1 MKSPL
6 QFSYAYMGADVFLI
20 ALSSYMGGLWL
31 LNTQAAF
38 ICSMLITY
46 ASFFSYKKMIDKRVE
61 GGEKIKEQ
69 DPLDKI
75 DDPYELFE
83 DENEEELTEEL
94 SVEEFKAL
102 VKEEKKKVG
111 NLKQSGKNFFTSM
124 TGMLSPYRLLSYGFL
139 FLTFLY
145 LTRHDWFDAIP
156 FLLGLAI
163 VPIVSTFLVLKT
175 R

>member
-1 MKSPL
+1 MNSPL
-6 QFSYAYMGADVFLI
+6 RFSYMYMGADLFLI

-31 LNTQAAF
+31 INTQAAF

-46 ASFFSYKKMIDKRVE
+46 ASFFSYKKMVDKRVE

-75 DDPYELFE
+75 DDRYELFE
-83 DENEEELTEEL
+83 EDEEALNEEL
-94 SVEEFKAL
+94 SVEAFKAL

-111 NLKQSGKNFFTSM
+111 NFKQSGKNFFTSIG
-124 TGMLSPYRLLSYGFL
+124 GMLSPYRLVAYGFL

-156 FLLGLAI
+156 FLLGLAV
-163 VPIVSTFLVLKT
+163 VPIISTFLVLKA

>member
-6 QFSYAYMGADVFLI
+6 QFSYAYIGADLFLI

-31 LNTQAAF
+31 INTQAAF

-46 ASFFSYKKMIDKRVE
+46 ASFFSYKKMVDKRVD
-61 GGEKIKEQ
+61 GGEKIKEH

-75 DDPYELFE
+75 DDRYELFE
-83 DENEEELTEEL
+83 EEGEVLNEEL

-111 NLKQSGKNFFTSM
+111 NFKQSGKNFFTSM

-139 FLTFLY
+139 FVTFLY
-145 LTRHDWFDAIP
+145 LTRHGWFDAIA
-156 FLLGLAI
+156 FLLGLAV
-163 VPIVSTFLVLKT
+163 VPVVSTFLILKT